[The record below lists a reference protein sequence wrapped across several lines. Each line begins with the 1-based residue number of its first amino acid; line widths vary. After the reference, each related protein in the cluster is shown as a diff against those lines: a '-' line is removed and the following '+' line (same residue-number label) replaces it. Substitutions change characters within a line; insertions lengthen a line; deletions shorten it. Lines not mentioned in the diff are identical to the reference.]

1 MIYVNKM
8 LEIPASSFSSF
19 SNPNLN
25 FWSSFLF
32 LTSAK
37 TQFHIF
43 PSPCMIL
50 FVLITFLEKRK
61 IKGKRVFR
69 VWSSI
74 YNHGNAIVA
83 ADIRQNWDKERN
95 KKEDAKENKESWRV

>member
-1 MIYVNKM
+1 
-8 LEIPASSFSSF
+8 
-19 SNPNLN
+19 
-25 FWSSFLF
+25 
-32 LTSAK
+32 
-37 TQFHIF
+37 
-43 PSPCMIL
+43 MIL

-83 ADIRQNWDKERN
+83 ADIRQN
-95 KKEDAKENKESWRV
+95 